1 MIDVLLTDT
10 HFGVRQNSLIWL
22 NSQLDF
28 IYNQFIPYIKNC
40 KRDVRV
46 IHLGDVFDSR
56 STISTYIA
64 TKVIQAFKDI
74 RKECKEMIIV
84 AGNHD
89 YYSPESDEICSLS
102 IFFRDL
108 DIKILY
114 NDFYVDGEDLF
125 LPWYEYLNTENTSR
139 IIKQL
144 NIKNIY
150 THADI
155 ISSHIPYKNINIY
168 SGHTHIPYIKGHVKN
183 LGSCYALDFA
193 DANSPRGFYIIDNG
207 KLFFE
212 ENVESIRFYR
222 LYNDDI
228 FECGPYDKN
237 DYIEIYVDKDNLMET
252 NCIKRI
258 DELSKVYKNLWV
270 IPKVQINE
278 SSDVEFS
285 GYDIES
291 ITKEMIPENLKEK
304 FNIILSK
311 LDKSI

>member
-1 MIDVLLTDT
+1 MINVIFTDT
-10 HFGVRQNSLIWL
+10 HFGVKTNSISWL

-28 IYNQFIPYIKNC
+28 IYNQFIPFLKDNKPKKI
-40 KRDVRV
+40 RV

-64 TKVIQAFKDI
+64 KEVIKVFKEI
-74 RKECKEMIIV
+74 RKECDEFIIV

-89 YYSPESDEICSLS
+89 YYSPESDEICSLD

-125 LPWYEYLNTENTSR
+125 LPWYEYLNIENTSK

-155 ISSHIPYKNINIY
+155 ISSPIPYKNINIY
-168 SGHTHIPYIKGHVKN
+168 SGHTHIPYVKGNIRN
-183 LGSCYALDFA
+183 LGSCYALDFK
-193 DANSPRGFYIIDNG
+193 DSNSPRGFYKIEDD
-207 KLFFE
+207 KLYFI
-212 ENVESIRFYR
+212 ENERSIKFHR

-228 FECGPYDKN
+228 LKEFNFNKN
-237 DYIEIYVDKDNLMET
+237 DYIELYIKQSHFIEKDYIDKIEY
-252 NCIKRI
+252 
-258 DELSKVYKNLWV
+258 LSKEYRNLWV
-270 IPKVQINE
+270 IPCEDIINE
-278 SSDVEFS
+278 SSIEFK

-291 ITKEMIPENLKEK
+291 VVKESIPDELKEK
-304 FNIILSK
+304 FNILMNYINK
-311 LDKSI
+311 